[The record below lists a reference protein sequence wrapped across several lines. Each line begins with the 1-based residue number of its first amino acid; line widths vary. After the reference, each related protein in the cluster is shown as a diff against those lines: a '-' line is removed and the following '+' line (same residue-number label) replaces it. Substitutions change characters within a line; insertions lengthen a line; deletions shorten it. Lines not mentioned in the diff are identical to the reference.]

1 MTKHA
6 IRACSA
12 AARRGGIGILL
23 LAGILPLAGCLVYSD
38 DVRYGDKGKAPTA
51 HTLDQI
57 QTGTTTRDWVLA
69 TLGEP
74 SRQSTTKDGTEVLEY
89 QYSRKK
95 DNQFIFCPFVFI
107 NDEGEEKQT
116 LYFEVENGVVTK
128 FWKETSKT

>member
-1 MTKHA
+1 MKKHA
-6 IRACSA
+6 LQR
-12 AARRGGIGILL
+12 GIGLVL
-23 LAGILPLAGCLVYSD
+23 LASLLPVAGCLIYSD
-38 DVRYGDKGKAPTA
+38 DTRYGEKGKAPTER
-51 HTLDQI
+51 TLDQV

-69 TLGEP
+69 TLGDP
-74 SRQSTTKDGTEVLEY
+74 SRQSTTKEGTELLEY

>member
-1 MTKHA
+1 MKEHA
-6 IRACSA
+6 LRK
-12 AARRGGIGILL
+12 GIGLVL
-23 LAGILPLAGCLVYSD
+23 LAGLLPLAGCIVYSND
-38 DVRYGDKGKAPTA
+38 SHYGDKGKMPSA

-74 SRQSTTKDGTEVLEY
+74 SRQSTTDKGAEVLEY

-95 DNQFIFCPFVFI
+95 DNTFVFCPFVFI
-107 NDEGEEKQT
+107 NDDGEEKQT
-116 LYFEVENGVVTK
+116 LYFEVESGVVTK

>member
-1 MTKHA
+1 MKKHA
-6 IRACSA
+6 LQR
-12 AARRGGIGILL
+12 GIGLVL
-23 LAGILPLAGCLVYSD
+23 LASLLPVAGCLIYSD
-38 DVRYGDKGKAPTA
+38 DTRYGEKGRAPTER
-51 HTLDQI
+51 TLDQV

-69 TLGEP
+69 TLGDP
-74 SRQSTTKDGTEVLEY
+74 SRQSTTKEGTELLEY

>member
-1 MTKHA
+1 MKKHA
-6 IRACSA
+6 LRE
-12 AARRGGIGILL
+12 GIGLL
-23 LAGILPLAGCLVYSD
+23 LWASLLPLAGCLVYHS
-38 DVRYGDKGKAPTA
+38 DVRYGDRGRAPTG

-74 SRQSTTKDGTEVLEY
+74 SRQSTTKDGAEVLEY

-95 DNQFIFCPFVFI
+95 DNSFVFCPFVFI
-107 NDEGEEKQT
+107 NDEGEETQT
-116 LYFEVENGVVTK
+116 LYFEIEDGVVTK